1 MSSINVI
8 VLLLVFSTAKVSWTE
23 NDENELMRLFEDFR
37 DAQNPGE
44 FIPVQHTNT
53 FTACTI
59 AHFVNFSVHISV
71 KSF

>member
-1 MSSINVI
+1 MSSINMI

-37 DAQNPGE
+37 DAQNPGK
-44 FIPVQHTNT
+44 FIPVQNTNT

-59 AHFVNFSVHISV
+59 AHFVNSSVHISV